1 MAGPAICMVN
11 GSHWRNHAYQALC
24 RLCCGCLPSGLCLSC
39 DAEET
44 ILTVTG
50 NTTAAAEINMTLSD
64 IEALGTARIVTT
76 TPWHDGEV
84 TFEGVPMSRLMEA
97 VGANGTV
104 AFVHALNNYSSEVPL
119 SDFTRFEPIL
129 AYKMDGQEMSIAD
142 KGPLFIIYPYDDVSR
157 IEERALLF
165 SFCVAGSEH

>member
-1 MAGPAICMVN
+1 MHIKRFAASAAAVFLLAFASPA
-11 GSHWRNHAYQALC
+11 
-24 RLCCGCLPSGLCLSC
+24 

-50 NTTAAAEINMTLSD
+50 NITVGAEVNMTLSD
-64 IEALGTARIVTT
+64 IEALGTVQIVTT

-104 AFVHALNNYSSEVPL
+104 ALVHALNNYSSEIPM
-119 SDFTRFEPIL
+119 SDFTRFGPIL
-129 AYKMDGQEMSIAD
+129 AYKMDGQEMGIAD
-142 KGPLFIIYPYDDVSR
+142 GAAFRHLS
-157 IEERALLF
+157 L
-165 SFCVAGSEH
+165 